1 MNRYIA
7 ETNSL
12 LHALGQLLGQGAERM
27 QRGEASGHGCGR
39 RHFGVSD
46 QMRGDID
53 ACRKSIKS
61 IERPKAKAN
70 TSISSSLHVAER
82 G

>member
-12 LHALGQLLGQGAERM
+12 LHALGQGAERM

-61 IERPKAKAN
+61 IE
-70 TSISSSLHVAER
+70 
-82 G
+82 